1 MLAKQCKPLL
11 NPSNLTAVIKIQ
23 RCDRFC
29 PVGDWPWNSK
39 LLRKMVM
46 YSQQLTAITILC
58 YTVYY
63 PSVLHC
69 IPPMLKLKSST
80 TNLSVMLICEPT
92 CNHVEWFKKIS
103 LVKKRNDH
111 SQSVWN
117 FSLLELFTETACSGY
132 ELCMLLKL
140 SLPTAQKLDH
150 SEATVAAFA
159 PPWRKLHALWSI
171 AVVDGLHMGSLH
183 TYMLKWL
190 KQHFMPHLTLIQQF
204 SLLLCN

>member
-1 MLAKQCKPLL
+1 M
-11 NPSNLTAVIKIQ
+11 IQ
-23 RCDRFC
+23 ENFPC
-29 PVGDWPWNSK
+29 
-39 LLRKMVM
+39 
-46 YSQQLTAITILC
+46 
-58 YTVYY
+58 
-63 PSVLHC
+63 
-69 IPPMLKLKSST
+69 
-80 TNLSVMLICEPT
+80 
-92 CNHVEWFKKIS
+92 
-103 LVKKRNDH
+103 KKRNDH
-111 SQSVWN
+111 SQSAWN

-159 PPWRKLHALWSI
+159 PPWRKLHVLWSI

-204 SLLLCN
+204 NTVVQLTAYCQSVKVFLSKFTPNFYEFYVFCETQKKIFLWILVTKHF

>member
-1 MLAKQCKPLL
+1 MFYSAYLSNAETKELKNKPFCYVNLWANLQSCQLFQENFPCK
-11 NPSNLTAVIKIQ
+11 K
-23 RCDRFC
+23 
-29 PVGDWPWNSK
+29 
-39 LLRKMVM
+39 
-46 YSQQLTAITILC
+46 
-58 YTVYY
+58 
-63 PSVLHC
+63 
-69 IPPMLKLKSST
+69 
-80 TNLSVMLICEPT
+80 
-92 CNHVEWFKKIS
+92 
-103 LVKKRNDH
+103 KKRNDH

-159 PPWRKLHALWSI
+159 PPWRKLHVLWSI
-171 AVVDGLHMGSLH
+171 EVVDGLHMGSLH

-204 SLLLCN
+204 NLLLYNWLHIGTGVMKKNYTRNLSKNI